1 MEQKKDIRQLSLD
14 QLTSELVSIGEKP
27 FRAKQIYEWLW
38 KKRAVSFDQMTNI
51 SEQLRK
57 QLDDI
62 YAIYA
67 IKLSDSQLSNDRT
80 IKNAFAL
87 SDNAI
92 IEGVLI
98 PTSKRMTACV
108 SVQVGCS
115 LTCAFCATGTLK
127 RVRNLNHDEIYDQV
141 VMINNQA
148 KEKYNIPLSNIVFMG
163 MGEPLL
169 NYKSVV
175 DSIEKITSDKGLG
188 MSPKR
193 ITVSTAG
200 IAKMIKI
207 LGDDQV
213 RFNLALSLHAAND
226 EKRKMI
232 MPINESNNL
241 EVLKEAI
248 TYFYLK
254 TNSRLTFEYIIFK
267 DFIDDIS
274 DAMELAD
281 FCNTVP
287 CKVNIIEYNPID
299 DGAYQQA
306 DPEKVDA
313 FASYLER
320 KNIIVNIRR
329 SRGKDID
336 AACGQL
342 ANKNEAVKKNFSM

>member
-1 MEQKKDIRQLSLD
+1 MSLD

-200 IAKMIKI
+200 IAKMIKK

-267 DFIDDIS
+267 DFNDDIS

-299 DGAYQQA
+299 DGVYQQA

>member
-200 IAKMIKI
+200 IAKMIKK

-267 DFIDDIS
+267 DFNDDIS

-299 DGAYQQA
+299 DGVYQQA